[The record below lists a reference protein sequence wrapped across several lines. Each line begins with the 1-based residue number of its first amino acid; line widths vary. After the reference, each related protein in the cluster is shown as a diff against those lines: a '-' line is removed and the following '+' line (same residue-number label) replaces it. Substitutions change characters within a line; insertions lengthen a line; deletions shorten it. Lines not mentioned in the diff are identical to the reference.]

1 VSVADL
7 NLVVLAVTALLL
19 IAVAAVRLSA
29 RAGLPTLL
37 LYLGLGL
44 IVGEAGLG
52 LEFEDAQLTQV
63 LGLVLLAIIIAEGGL
78 TTRWDVI
85 RPVLGP
91 SLLLATLGVALSVA
105 VTAAVTYALLDVD
118 LRTAILLGAVVGS
131 TDAAA
136 VFSVLRR
143 FPLQRRLR
151 ATLEAESGSNDPLA
165 IILVTLVVSDG
176 WDRAD
181 PLLGLAQ
188 VVYQLAIGAVVGLV
202 VARLGETVLRRSAL
216 PSVGLYPI
224 ATIAIVMF
232 AFAAAG
238 MVVASSF
245 MAVYVAGLWLGNAR
259 LPHRNATLGFA
270 EGLAWLSQIGL
281 FVLLGLLASPERLPA
296 ALLPALVVGGALLL
310 LARPF
315 SVLVCATPFRV
326 PWREQAFMSWA
337 GLRGAVPI
345 VLATI
350 PLSNSLPAAQQ
361 VFDIVFV
368 LVIVFT
374 LVQAPALPSLA
385 RRLRVGEE
393 EDTAEV
399 AIESAPLEQIDADLL
414 QFAVPR
420 RSRLQG
426 VAMWELRL
434 PPGAV
439 VSVIVREDQPIVP
452 DGRTT
457 MRAGDQLLLIVPS
470 KARRQVERRLLA
482 VHRAGRLA
490 SWLGERGEADPQPTG
505 GRRSPI
511 LRWLRTAATRAAD
524 RRVNRT
530 SSRPDVERS
539 PPQAP
544 VDSKPRVGHDP

>member
-1 VSVADL
+1 MSVADL

-37 LYLGLGL
+37 LYLGLGVV
-44 IVGEAGLG
+44 VGEAGLG
-52 LEFEDAQLTQV
+52 LQFDDAELTQV
-63 LGLVLLAIIIAEGGL
+63 VGLVLLAIIIAEGGL
-78 TTRWDVI
+78 TTRWEVI

-105 VTAAVTYALLDVD
+105 ITAAATYALLDVD

-143 FPLQRRLR
+143 FPLRRRLR

-176 WDRAD
+176 WERAD
-181 PLLGLAQ
+181 PLVGLAQ
-188 VVYQLAIGAVVGLV
+188 VLYQLAIGAVVGLV
-202 VARLGETVLRRSAL
+202 VARVGETVLRRSAL

-224 ATIAIVMF
+224 ATVAIVMF
-232 AFAAAG
+232 AFATAG
-238 MVVASSF
+238 VVAASSF

-296 ALLPALVVGGALLL
+296 ALLPALIVGGALLL
-310 LARPF
+310 LARPL
-315 SVLVCATPFRV
+315 SVVVCATPFRV

-350 PLSNSLPAAQQ
+350 PLSARLPAAQQ
-361 VFDIVFV
+361 IFDIVFV
-368 LVIVFT
+368 LVVVFT

-393 EDTAEV
+393 EDTADV
-399 AIESAPLEQIDADLL
+399 SIESAPLEQIDADLL
-414 QFAVPR
+414 QFAVPTG
-420 RSRLQG
+420 SKLHG

-439 VSVIVREDQPIVP
+439 VSVIVRDDQPIVP
-452 DGRTT
+452 DGQTT
-457 MRAGDQLLLIVPS
+457 LRHGDQLLLIVPS

-490 SWLGERGEADPQPTG
+490 SWLGERGETHPQPTG
-505 GRRSPI
+505 ARGPQTLRRLERAVRRPLTAAKRRAGRSSDSTS
-511 LRWLRTAATRAAD
+511 RTAAEPST
-524 RRVNRT
+524 
-530 SSRPDVERS
+530 PH
-539 PPQAP
+539 AP
-544 VDSKPRVGHDP
+544 VIR

>member
-7 NLVVLAVTALLL
+7 NVVVLAVTALLL
-19 IAVAAVRLSA
+19 IAVAAVRLST

-37 LYLGLGL
+37 LYLGLGVL
-44 IVGEAGLG
+44 VGEAGLG
-52 LEFEDAQLTQV
+52 LQFEDAQLTQV
-63 LGLVLLAIIIAEGGL
+63 VGLLLLAIIIAEGGL
-78 TTRWDVI
+78 TTRWEVI

-118 LRTAILLGAVVGS
+118 LRTALLLGAVVGS

-165 IILVTLVVSDG
+165 IILVTLIVSDG
-176 WDRAD
+176 WEQAD
-181 PLLGLAQ
+181 PLTALAQ
-188 VVYQLAIGAVVGLV
+188 VVYQLLIGAVVGLL
-202 VARLGETVLRRSAL
+202 VARVGESVLRRSAL

-224 ATIAIVMF
+224 ATVAIVMF

-238 MVVASSF
+238 VVAASSF

-270 EGLAWLSQIGL
+270 EGLAWLSQMGL
-281 FVLLGLLASPERLPA
+281 FVLLGLLASPGRLPD
-296 ALLPALVVGGALLL
+296 ALLPALIVGSGLLL

-350 PLSNSLPAAQQ
+350 PVSARLPAAQQ

-368 LVIVFT
+368 LVVVFT

-385 RRLRVGEE
+385 RRLRVGDE
-393 EDTAEV
+393 EDTTEV

-414 QFAVPR
+414 QFAVPKG
-420 RSRLQG
+420 SKLQG

-439 VSVIVREDQPIVP
+439 VAVIVRDGRPIVP
-452 DGRTT
+452 DARTT
-457 MRAGDQLLLIVPS
+457 LRPVDQLLLIVPS
-470 KARRQVERRLLA
+470 SARRQVERRLLA

-490 SWLGERGEADPQPTG
+490 SWLGEHGRTAPRSTDGRGTQLH
-505 GRRSPI
+505 RRWDRAI
-511 LRWLRTAATRAAD
+511 RRLRTPAKRRAGGPPIGRRAAD
-524 RRVNRT
+524 
-530 SSRPDVERS
+530 VEPFPR
-539 PPQAP
+539 
-544 VDSKPRVGHDP
+544 KPS

>member
-7 NLVVLAVTALLL
+7 NLVVLAVTGLLL

-44 IVGEAGLG
+44 MIGEAGLG

-181 PLLGLAQ
+181 PLLGLTQ
-188 VVYQLAIGAVVGLV
+188 VLYQLAIGAVVGLA
-202 VARLGETVLRRSAL
+202 VARIGETVLRRSAL

-224 ATIAIVMF
+224 ATVAFVML

-238 MVVASSF
+238 VISASSF

-270 EGLAWLSQIGL
+270 EGLAWLSQISL

-296 ALLPALVVGGALLL
+296 ALLPALIVGGALLL

-350 PLSNSLPAAQQ
+350 PLSARLPAAEQI
-361 VFDIVFV
+361 FDIVFL
-368 LVIVFT
+368 LVVVFT

-385 RRLRVGEE
+385 RRLGVGEE

-399 AIESAPLEQIDADLL
+399 AVESAPLEQIDADLL
-414 QFAVPR
+414 QFTVPR
-420 RSRLQG
+420 HSKLQG

-439 VSVIVREDQPIVP
+439 VSVIVREGRPIVP

-457 MRAGDQLLLIVPS
+457 LRAYDQLLLIVPS
-470 KARRQVERRLLA
+470 TARRQVERRLVA

-490 SWLGERGEADPQPTG
+490 SWLGERGEPGSRPTRA
-505 GRRSPI
+505 RRSSI
-511 LRWLRTAATRAAD
+511 LRWLRGVATRAAGRDDD
-524 RRVNRT
+524 RP

-539 PPQAP
+539 PPAA
-544 VDSKPRVGHDP
+544 VLRGEPRVGHGR

>member
-7 NLVVLAVTALLL
+7 NLVVLAATALLL
-19 IAVAAVRLSA
+19 IAVAAVRLST

-37 LYLGLGL
+37 IYLGLGVS
-44 IVGEAGLG
+44 IGEAGLG

-63 LGLVLLAIIIAEGGL
+63 VGLLLLAIIIAEGGL
-78 TTRWDVI
+78 TTRWEVI

-118 LRTAILLGAVVGS
+118 LRTALLLGAVVSS

-143 FPLQRRLR
+143 FPLRRRLR

-176 WDRAD
+176 WEQAD
-181 PLLGLAQ
+181 PLVAAAQ
-188 VVYQLAIGAVVGLV
+188 VLYQLAIGAVVGLV
-202 VARLGETVLRRSAL
+202 VARVGESVLRRSAL

-224 ATIAIVMF
+224 ATVAFVMF

-238 MVVASSF
+238 VVAASSF

-270 EGLAWLSQIGL
+270 EGLAWLSQISL

-296 ALLPALVVGGALLL
+296 ALLPALIVGGGLLL

-315 SVLVCATPFRV
+315 SVLVCATSFRV

-350 PLSNSLPAAQQ
+350 PVSAGLPAAQQ
-361 VFDIVFV
+361 IFDIIFV
-368 LVIVFT
+368 LVVIFT
-374 LVQAPALPSLA
+374 LVQAPALPPLA
-385 RRLRVGEE
+385 RWLGVGDEH
-393 EDTAEV
+393 DPAEV

-414 QFAVPR
+414 QFTVPAA
-420 RSRLQG
+420 SKLHG

-439 VSVIVREDQPIVP
+439 VSVILRNGDTLVP
-452 DGRTT
+452 DQQTT
-457 MRAGDQLLLIVPS
+457 LRHADQLLLVVPS

-490 SWLGERGEADPQPTG
+490 SWLGEQGETHPGPTDGRGPQVQ
-505 GRRSPI
+505 RRWD
-511 LRWLRTAATRAAD
+511 RVVQRLRTAAKRQAGQGND
-524 RRVNRT
+524 RT
-530 SSRPDVERS
+530 SRADVELS
-539 PPQAP
+539 PHMHP
-544 VDSKPRVGHDP
+544 

>member
-1 VSVADL
+1 VTVADL

-37 LYLGLGL
+37 LYLGLGV

-52 LEFEDAQLTQV
+52 VEFEDAQLTQV
-63 LGLVLLAIIIAEGGL
+63 LGLVLLAVIIAEGGL
-78 TTRWDVI
+78 TTRWEVI

-176 WDRAD
+176 WEQAD
-181 PLLGLAQ
+181 PLMGLAQ
-188 VVYQLAIGAVVGLV
+188 VLYQLAIGAVVGLV
-202 VARLGETVLRRSAL
+202 VARVGESVLRRSAL

-224 ATIAIVMF
+224 ATFAIVMF
-232 AFAAAG
+232 AFATAG
-238 MVVASSF
+238 VVAASSF

-270 EGLAWLSQIGL
+270 EGLAWLSQISL

-296 ALLPALVVGGALLL
+296 ALLPALIVGGALLL

-350 PLSNSLPAAQQ
+350 PLSARLPAAQQ

-368 LVIVFT
+368 LVVVFT

-385 RRLRVGEE
+385 RRLHVGQE
-393 EDTAEV
+393 EDTSEV
-399 AIESAPLEQIDADLL
+399 AIESAPLGSIDADLL
-414 QFAVPR
+414 EFAVPQG
-420 RSRLQG
+420 SRLQG
-426 VAMWELRL
+426 VAMWELRM

-439 VSVIVREDQPIVP
+439 VSVIVRDGQPIVP

-457 MRAGDQLLLIVPS
+457 LRVGDQLLLIVPS
-470 KARRQVERRLLA
+470 EKRRQVERRLLA

-490 SWLGERGEADPQPTG
+490 SWLGEQGEARRPTDDRGPQ
-505 GRRSPI
+505 I
-511 LRWLRTAATRAAD
+511 QLRWDRAV
-524 RRVNRT
+524 RRLLTSAQRRAGGGGDRT
-530 SSRPDVERS
+530 SPADVERS
-539 PPQAP
+539 IPDAP
-544 VDSKPRVGHDP
+544 VNR

>member
-1 VSVADL
+1 VSVAEL

-44 IVGEAGLG
+44 VVGEAGLG

-105 VTAAVTYALLDVD
+105 VTAAITYALLDVD

-188 VVYQLAIGAVVGLV
+188 VLYQLAIGAVVGLV

-238 MVVASSF
+238 LVAASSF

-270 EGLAWLSQIGL
+270 EGLAWLSQISL
-281 FVLLGLLASPERLPA
+281 FVLLGLLASPGRLPA
-296 ALLPALVVGGALLL
+296 ALLPALIVGGALLL

-315 SVLVCATPFRV
+315 SVLVCAAPFRV

-350 PLSNSLPAAQQ
+350 PLSARLPAAEE

-368 LVIVFT
+368 LVVVFT
-374 LVQAPALPSLA
+374 LVQAPTLPSLA

-420 RSRLQG
+420 GSKLHG

-439 VSVIVREDQPIVP
+439 VSVIVRDEQPLVP
-452 DGRTT
+452 DGQTTLRT
-457 MRAGDQLLLIVPS
+457 GDQLLLIVPS
-470 KARRQVERRLLA
+470 SARRQVERRLLA

-490 SWLGERGEADPQPTG
+490 SWLGERGEADPRPRG
-505 GRRSPI
+505 ARRSPI
-511 LRWLRTAATRAAD
+511 LRWLRTVTTRAAD
-524 RRVNRT
+524 RNDDRT

-539 PPQAP
+539 PPDA
-544 VDSKPRVGHDP
+544 VVVSKPRVGHGR

>member
-1 VSVADL
+1 MSVADL
-7 NLVVLAVTALLL
+7 NVVVLAVTALLL
-19 IAVAAVRLSA
+19 IAVAAVRLST

-37 LYLGLGL
+37 LYLGLGVL
-44 IVGEAGLG
+44 VGEAGLG
-52 LEFEDAQLTQV
+52 LQFEDAQLTQV
-63 LGLVLLAIIIAEGGL
+63 VGLLLLAIIIAEGGL
-78 TTRWDVI
+78 TTRWEVI

-118 LRTAILLGAVVGS
+118 LRTALLLGAVVGS

-165 IILVTLVVSDG
+165 IILVTLIVSDG
-176 WDRAD
+176 WEQAD
-181 PLLGLAQ
+181 PLTALAQ
-188 VVYQLAIGAVVGLV
+188 VVYQLLIGAVVGLL
-202 VARLGETVLRRSAL
+202 VARVGESVLRRSAL

-224 ATIAIVMF
+224 ATVAIVMF

-238 MVVASSF
+238 VVAASSF

-270 EGLAWLSQIGL
+270 EGLAWLSQMGL
-281 FVLLGLLASPERLPA
+281 FVLLGLLASPGRLPD
-296 ALLPALVVGGALLL
+296 ALLPALIVGSGLLL

-350 PLSNSLPAAQQ
+350 PVSARLPAAQQ

-368 LVIVFT
+368 LVVVFT

-385 RRLRVGEE
+385 RRLRVGDE
-393 EDTAEV
+393 EDTTEV

-414 QFAVPR
+414 QFAVPKG
-420 RSRLQG
+420 SKLQG

-439 VSVIVREDQPIVP
+439 VAVIVRDGRPIVP
-452 DGRTT
+452 DARTT
-457 MRAGDQLLLIVPS
+457 LRPVDQLLLIVPS
-470 KARRQVERRLLA
+470 SARRQVERRLLA

-490 SWLGERGEADPQPTG
+490 SWLGEHGRTAPRSTDGRGTQLH
-505 GRRSPI
+505 RRWDRAI
-511 LRWLRTAATRAAD
+511 RRLRTPAKRRAGGPPIGRRAAD
-524 RRVNRT
+524 
-530 SSRPDVERS
+530 VEPFPR
-539 PPQAP
+539 
-544 VDSKPRVGHDP
+544 KPS

>member
-7 NLVVLAVTALLL
+7 NVVVLAVTALLL

-37 LYLGLGL
+37 LYLALGVF
-44 IVGEAGLG
+44 VGEAGLG
-52 LEFEDAQLTQV
+52 LEFEDAQLTQL
-63 LGLVLLAIIIAEGGL
+63 LGLLLLGIIIAEGGL
-78 TTRWDVI
+78 TTRWEVI

-105 VTAAVTYALLDVD
+105 VTAAVTYALLDVNM
-118 LRTAILLGAVVGS
+118 RTAILLGAVVGS

-143 FPLQRRLR
+143 FPLKRRLR

-176 WDRAD
+176 WERAD

-188 VVYQLAIGAVVGLV
+188 VLYQLAIGAAVGLV
-202 VARLGETVLRRSAL
+202 VARAGESVLRRSAL

-224 ATIAIVMF
+224 ATVAIVMF

-238 MVVASSF
+238 VVAASSF

-270 EGLAWLSQIGL
+270 EGLAWLSQISL

-296 ALLPALVVGGALLL
+296 ALLPALIVGGALLL

-326 PWREQAFMSWA
+326 PWREQAFMCWA

-350 PLSNSLPAAQQ
+350 PLSARLPAAQQ
-361 VFDIVFV
+361 IFDIVFV
-368 LVIVFT
+368 LVVVFT
-374 LVQAPALPSLA
+374 LVQAPPLPSLA
-385 RRLRVGEE
+385 RRLRVGDE

-399 AIESAPLEQIDADLL
+399 AIESAPLGSIDADLL
-414 QFAVPR
+414 QFAVPAG
-420 RSRLQG
+420 SKLHG

-434 PPGAV
+434 PSGAV
-439 VSVIVREDQPIVP
+439 VSVIVRDGHTIVP
-452 DGRTT
+452 DGHTT
-457 MRAGDQLLLIVPS
+457 IRHGDQLLLIVPS
-470 KARRQVERRLLA
+470 KARRQAERRLRA

-490 SWLGERGEADPQPTG
+490 SWLGEHGETDPQPPDG
-505 GRRSPI
+505 RGAQVQRRWERAGRR
-511 LRWLRTAATRAAD
+511 LRAAASRRAGVAAAGRRAAD
-524 RRVNRT
+524 AEP
-530 SSRPDVERS
+530 SSGM
-539 PPQAP
+539 PP
-544 VDSKPRVGHDP
+544 

>member
-7 NLVVLAVTALLL
+7 NVVVLAVTALLL

-37 LYLGLGL
+37 LYLGLGVF
-44 IVGEAGLG
+44 VGEASLG
-52 LEFEDAQLTQV
+52 VEFEDAQLTQV
-63 LGLVLLAIIIAEGGL
+63 VGLLLLAVIIAEGGL

-105 VTAAVTYALLDVD
+105 VTAAVTYALLDVS
-118 LRTAILLGAVVGS
+118 LRTAVLLGAVVSS

-143 FPLQRRLR
+143 FPLRRRLR

-176 WDRAD
+176 WEQAD
-181 PLLGLAQ
+181 PLVGMAQ
-188 VVYQLAIGAVVGLV
+188 VLYQLAIGAVVGLV
-202 VARLGETVLRRSAL
+202 VARIGESVLRRSAL

-224 ATIAIVMF
+224 ATVAFVMF

-238 MVVASSF
+238 VVAASSF

-270 EGLAWLSQIGL
+270 EGLAWLSQISL

-296 ALLPALVVGGALLL
+296 ALLPALIVGGGLLL

-326 PWREQAFMSWA
+326 PWREQVFMSWA

-350 PLSNSLPAAQQ
+350 PVSARLPAAQQ

-368 LVIVFT
+368 LVVVFT

-385 RRLRVGEE
+385 RRLRVGDE

-399 AIESAPLEQIDADLL
+399 AIESAPLGSIDADLL
-414 QFAVPR
+414 QFAVPKG
-420 RSRLQG
+420 SKLQG

-439 VSVIVREDQPIVP
+439 VSVIVRDGRPIVP
-452 DGRTT
+452 DGQTT
-457 MRAGDQLLLIVPS
+457 LRADDQLLLIVPS
-470 KARRQVERRLLA
+470 TARRQVERRLLA

-490 SWLGERGEADPQPTG
+490 SWLGERGETRPRPTDARHPQIQ
-505 GRRSPI
+505 RRPDRVVRR
-511 LRWLRTAATRAAD
+511 LLTAAR
-524 RRVNRT
+524 RRVDRGSDPT
-530 SSRPDVERS
+530 SRADVEPS
-539 PPQAP
+539 TPDAP
-544 VDSKPRVGHDP
+544 VIR

>member
-1 VSVADL
+1 MSVADL
-7 NLVVLAVTALLL
+7 NVVVLAVTALLL
-19 IAVAAVRLSA
+19 IAVAAVRLST

-37 LYLGLGL
+37 LYLGLGV

-52 LEFEDAQLTQV
+52 LEFDDAQLTQV
-63 LGLVLLAIIIAEGGL
+63 VGLLLLAIIIAEGGL
-78 TTRWDVI
+78 TTRWEVI

-118 LRTAILLGAVVGS
+118 LRTALLLGAVVGS

-165 IILVTLVVSDG
+165 IILVTLIVSDG
-176 WDRAD
+176 WEQSD
-181 PLLGLAQ
+181 PLVAVAQ
-188 VVYQLAIGAVVGLV
+188 VVYQLVIGAVVGLV
-202 VARLGETVLRRSAL
+202 VARVGESVLRRSAL

-224 ATIAIVMF
+224 ATVAFVMF

-238 MVVASSF
+238 VVAASSF

-270 EGLAWLSQIGL
+270 EGLAWLSQIAL

-296 ALLPALVVGGALLL
+296 ALLPALIVGGALLL
-310 LARPF
+310 LARPV

-350 PLSNSLPAAQQ
+350 PLSARLPAAQQ
-361 VFDIVFV
+361 IFDIVFL
-368 LVIVFT
+368 LVVVFT
-374 LVQAPALPSLA
+374 LVQAPPLPSLA
-385 RRLRVGEE
+385 RRLRVGDE

-414 QFAVPR
+414 QFAVPKG
-420 RSRLQG
+420 SRLQG

-439 VSVIVREDQPIVP
+439 VSVIVRDDQPIVP

-457 MRAGDQLLLIVPS
+457 LRADDQLLLIVPS

-490 SWLGERGEADPQPTG
+490 SWLGEHGHTNSQPTD
-505 GRRSPI
+505 GRGQQIQRQWG
-511 LRWLRTAATRAAD
+511 RAVRRLRTAAKRRAGGPATGLRSAD
-524 RRVNRT
+524 VEP
-530 SSRPDVERS
+530 SSRL
-539 PPQAP
+539 
-544 VDSKPRVGHDP
+544 PR